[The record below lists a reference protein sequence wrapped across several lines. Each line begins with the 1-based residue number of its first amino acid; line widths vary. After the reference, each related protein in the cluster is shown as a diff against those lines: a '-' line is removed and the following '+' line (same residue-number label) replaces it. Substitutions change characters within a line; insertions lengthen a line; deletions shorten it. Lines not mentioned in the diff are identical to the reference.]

1 MDVQPG
7 SEFKNI
13 VPPHQRATY
22 EAHQLISAAASHFK
36 RAFNIAVKFAVGYR
50 LSGGLRVLT
59 VVIAARVWC
68 NKSTVISLANRRGR
82 VGCWTLERQCGPVP
96 IHATTPPSAERG

>member
-36 RAFNIAVKFAVGYR
+36 RAFNIAVKFAIGYR

-59 VVIAARVWC
+59 VVIAARVDIQIVE
-68 NKSTVISLANRRGR
+68 SV
-82 VGCWTLERQCGPVP
+82 
-96 IHATTPPSAERG
+96 AERIELMLRADGSDLADHNA

>member
-36 RAFNIAVKFAVGYR
+36 RAFNIAVKFAIGYR
-50 LSGGLRVLT
+50 LSGGLRVLA
-59 VVIAARVWC
+59 VVIAARVDIQIVE
-68 NKSTVISLANRRGR
+68 SVA
-82 VGCWTLERQCGPVP
+82 ERIELMVR
-96 IHATTPPSAERG
+96 ILLTTTPSVSASATVPPARILV